1 MTVNITKPA
10 INLRSELADLRKPSG
25 VAGEA
30 MLRAETPQ
38 EQFNLIGAGRRNILI
53 NGAMRISQRGGS
65 FAGNSTAGY
74 YGPDR
79 WKSDIAGLGTWT
91 VSQEADGPNGFA
103 NSIKVLCTTATAS
116 PSASQNYYYNQRLE
130 GKDLQ
135 MVAKGTSEAKYLT
148 MSFWVKSNVTGVYTA
163 EIYDSD
169 NTRHCGQ
176 AYTVNTVGVWEY
188 KSVTFPPDTTGAWA
202 NDFNLSAYV
211 AFWLGGGTT
220 FSSGTFDG
228 QWTTSDN
235 KRHAEGQVNLA
246 SAVNNYF
253 QITGVQLELGKVA
266 TPFEHRSYGEELAMC
281 QRYCYVIGHPSQI
294 IYLGTGSM
302 YTTTTANLSV
312 PLPVQLRG
320 TAPSFTRVAN
330 GTGNWLNVYIGATGT
345 VSNATPLA
353 GDYVQG
359 NVRIYI
365 PGAHSGS
372 SPSAVGAGVWSMVLA
387 GAKLIIET
395 EL

>member
-25 VAGEA
+25 IAGEA

-53 NGAMRISQRGGS
+53 NGAMWISQRGGS

-103 NSIKVLCTTATAS
+103 NSIKVLCTTANAS
-116 PSASQNYYYNQRLE
+116 PSASQNYYFNQRLE

-169 NTRHCGQ
+169 NTRSCGQ

-188 KSVTFPPDTTGAWA
+188 KSITFPPDTTGAWA

-220 FSSGTFDG
+220 FSSDTFDG
-228 QWTTSDN
+228 QWTTSNN

-246 SAVNNYF
+246 SAANNYF

-266 TPFEHRSYGEELAMC
+266 TPFEHRSYGEELAAC
-281 QRYCYVIGHPSQI
+281 QRYYQI
-294 IYLGTGSM
+294 VLGGGYQWQGQVFSA
-302 YTTTTANLSV
+302 YNTTRA
-312 PLPVQLRG
+312 
-320 TAPSFTRVAN
+320 
-330 GTGNWLNVYIGATGT
+330 IGAYRFPVIMRAAPAG
-345 VSNATPLA
+345 VNKSLIVHLYQNNSNKGPTSSIPATYTSIASIGFDFTPTTSL
-353 GDYVQG
+353 V
-359 NVRIYI
+359 
-365 PGAHSGS
+365 SGS
-372 SPSAVGAGVWSMVLA
+372 TIHVDIASGQYHVDA
-387 GAKLIIET
+387 